1 MLTGMQTR
9 YGHSPWV
16 GNVPAS
22 RRPDHPK
29 LRGEHDVPVVIIGGG
44 LTGCATALA
53 FAVAGVRT
61 AVIESDRIGLGTT
74 GRGPGLL
81 LPEPG
86 PSFKDIAAAH
96 GLRSA
101 RRIFEAW
108 RRASLDGA
116 AQLRRLSIS
125 CGLEPRDSLFVVSRD
140 EEKGLLREYDA
151 REAAG
156 VPVAWL
162 TRKQVTA
169 ATPLDVPAAMRVRDA
184 FALDPYRACLGLATA
199 AARRGATF
207 FERSRVTKVRAGKK
221 NVEVVVDGGLV
232 RAGTVIVATG
242 SATAEFRPL
251 RRHFKRREAYLAL
264 SEPMPAA
271 LRKQVGARTFSVR
284 NSDGLGRRVLWTADG
299 RLLVVGA
306 DQDETP
312 LKRRP
317 EVLVQRTG
325 QLMYETLMMYPMI
338 SGLRPEFGWEAPYGA
353 TADGLM
359 YIGAHRNYPRHLFA
373 LGGGA
378 ESMTGAFLA
387 ARVLTR
393 AVQDSAEKSDQVFG
407 WTR

>member
-1 MLTGMQTR
+1 MQTR
-9 YGHSPWV
+9 YGQSPWI
-16 GNVPAS
+16 GTFPAS
-22 RRPDHPK
+22 RRPDHPR
-29 LRGEHDVPVVIIGGG
+29 LRGEHEVPVVIIGAG

-53 FAVAGVRT
+53 LATAGVRV

-86 PSFKDIAAAH
+86 PSFKDVAGAH

-101 RRIFEAW
+101 KRIFEAW

-116 AQLRRLSIS
+116 AQLRRLSIA

-140 EEKGLLREYDA
+140 DEKGLLREYDA

-169 ATPLDVPAAMRVRDA
+169 ATPLDVPAAMRVRDG
-184 FALDPYRACLGLATA
+184 FALDPYRACVGLAVA
-199 AARRGATF
+199 AAKRGATF
-207 FERSRVTKVRAGKK
+207 FERSRVTKVRGGKK
-221 NVEVVVDGGLV
+221 HVEVLVDGGVV
-232 RAGTVIVATG
+232 RSGTVIVATG
-242 SATAEFRPL
+242 TATAEFRPL
-251 RRHFKRREAYLAL
+251 ARHFKRREAYLAL

-271 LRKQVGARTFSVR
+271 VRKQVGARTCSVR
-284 NSDGLGRRVLWTADG
+284 SNSGLGRRVSWTPDG
-299 RLLVVGA
+299 RVLVVGA

-312 LKRRP
+312 VKRRP

-325 QLMYETLMMYPMI
+325 QLMYETLTMYPAI
-338 SGLRPEFGWEAPYGA
+338 SGLRPEFGWEASYGA
-353 TADGLM
+353 TVDGLM

-387 ARVLTR
+387 ARVLAR
-393 AVQDSAEKSDQVFG
+393 AVQGAAEKTDQVFG